1 MLRGHYVVTRR
12 LQQKQGMEEGRT
24 VFANAANM

>member
-12 LQQKQGMEEGRT
+12 LQQKQGMEGRT
-24 VFANAANM
+24 VLGNAANM